1 MKTKETQEVILCCE
15 CQYHQTGHQFC
26 DCLPETGSA
35 QKKWDKNKFG
45 DCKDFKKE
53 TKIQC
58 INCKNWDA
66 IKKNIYHMAN
76 CKKLN
81 IITNGFDRCK
91 EREEAQ
97 ND

>member
-15 CQYHQTGHQFC
+15 CQYQTGDQFC
-26 DCLPETGSA
+26 DCLPETGFA

-66 IKKNIYHMAN
+66 IKKNIHHMAI

-81 IITNGFDRCK
+81 ITTNGFDRCK
-91 EREEAQ
+91 EVVKVT